1 MDKIID
7 FPEHKISLYDFNKK
21 NMAQIKPYDPI
32 ALNNLCKKVASEIWD
47 SNFLAE
53 DPKEKTYWMLL
64 CRERNDYTIFCIE
77 HDVNELTSAIIECL
91 TNRGYILDITRQND
105 GNYEIWV
112 RDFDTN
118 DNVVYYL
125 FDYNGAIIEV

>member
-1 MDKIID
+1 MGKVID
-7 FPEHKISLYDFNKK
+7 YPEHKISLYDFNKT

-32 ALNNLCKKVASEIWD
+32 TLNRMCGKAASEIWD

-53 DPKEKTYWMLL
+53 EPKDKIYWMLL

-77 HDVNELTSAIIECL
+77 HDVNELASAITECL
-91 TNRGYILDITRQND
+91 TNRGHVLDITRQND
-105 GNYEIWV
+105 GNYEIWI

-118 DNVVYYL
+118 ENVVYYL
-125 FDYNGAIIEV
+125 FDYNNAIVEV

>member
-1 MDKIID
+1 MSKIVD

-32 ALNNLCKKVASEIWD
+32 ALNNLCKKTAGEIWD
-47 SNFLAE
+47 ANFLA
-53 DPKEKTYWMLL
+53 DKPKDKTYWMLL
-64 CRERNDYTIFCIE
+64 CRERNDYTIFCVE
-77 HDVNELTSAIIECL
+77 HDVNELTSALIECL
-91 TNRGYILDITRQND
+91 CNRGHVLDITRQDD

-112 RDFDTN
+112 RDIDTK

-125 FDYNGAIIEV
+125 FDYNEAIIEV